1 MSDIMTLIQAA
12 YAIPSGAVLDGNRIQ
27 NAVEGSDRTTSIF
40 AAEMSVELRAE
51 WNAILG
57 YTRLP
62 HMDQGGRADAMLTSD
77 VVAPVSA
84 ALDVLVV
91 DDVLMNRE
99 IAGTFLR
106 AGGHRVVCVEG
117 GTEAVAAVAITDFDV
132 VLMDVRMPKM
142 DGLEATRRIRA
153 LEGARGRVPI
163 VALTAHAFTEQVA
176 ECRNAG
182 MDSHLAKPFNPG
194 MLLAAVARVSAP
206 ELWVLNPTVFERTAF
221 FLAPDTVTSYLR
233 TIAEG
238 GEALLR
244 RLRKPDAL
252 SSAGNELAE
261 AAHTLAGS
269 AGMLGFERL
278 AALGSRF
285 ERAVLSS
292 PTEAPVLVDG
302 LSAALEATLKEIRH
316 RTSAALTTTCSETT
330 RWRLAG

>member
-1 MSDIMTLIQAA
+1 MA
-12 YAIPSGAVLDGNRIQ
+12 PSWTGNRIQ

-182 MDSHLAKPFNPG
+182 MDSHLAKPFNPVTP
-194 MLLAAVARVSAP
+194 LWAVARVSAP
-206 ELWVLNPTVFERTAF
+206 GKPRVLNPTVFERTASSS
-221 FLAPDTVTSYLR
+221 PLR
-233 TIAEG
+233 SLPICGLSLRAARPSCAG
-238 GEALLR
+238 YASRMPSRPPGMNLPR
-244 RLRKPDAL
+244 RLIPWQAVPVC
-252 SSAGNELAE
+252 S
-261 AAHTLAGS
+261 
-269 AGMLGFERL
+269 
-278 AALGSRF
+278 
-285 ERAVLSS
+285 VLSVS
-292 PTEAPVLVDG
+292 PRSAPASSEPSCQVQ
-302 LSAALEATLKEIRH
+302 LKRPF
-316 RTSAALTTTCSETT
+316 LTTASALHLRPRSRKSVTAHRQPS
-330 RWRLAG
+330 RPLARRRHGGV

>member
-77 VVAPVSA
+77 VVTPVSA

-194 MLLAAVARVSAP
+194 MLLAAVARASAP
-206 ELWVLNPTVFERTAF
+206 LWVLNPTVFERTAF
-221 FLAPDTVTSYLR
+221 FLAPATVTSYLR

-238 GEALLR
+238 GEALLC

-269 AGMLGFERL
+269 AGMFGFERL

-316 RTSAALTTTCSETT
+316 RTSAALTTPETT